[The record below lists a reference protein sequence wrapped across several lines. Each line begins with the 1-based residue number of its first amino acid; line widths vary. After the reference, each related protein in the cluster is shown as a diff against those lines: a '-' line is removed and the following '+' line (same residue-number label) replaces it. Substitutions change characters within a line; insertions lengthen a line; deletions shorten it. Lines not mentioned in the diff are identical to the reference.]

1 MKKLFYYFSL
11 LVVLTGCSLKTALF
25 DHYSYQQTTAL
36 KVSTLTLMEQ
46 ASAPYATYEAQVNAL
61 MLDMDMFQE
70 YERHKPHNDI
80 SYRFLTLMQDGSK
93 NLVGGFFKRWKD
105 NSTLNRAFIDEAKIQ
120 VGDAFDLLIQY
131 ELQKDRKSKALLEQ
145 FISNP

>member
-25 DHYSYQQTTAL
+25 DHYSYQQSTAL
-36 KVSTLTLMEQ
+36 KVSTLSLMEQ
-46 ASAPYATYEAQVNAL
+46 ASAPYASYEAQVNAL
-61 MLDMDMFQE
+61 MLDMDIFKE

-80 SYRFLTLMQDGSK
+80 SYRFLILMQDSNK
-93 NLVGGFFKRWKD
+93 NLVGGFFKRWKAD
-105 NSTLNRAFIDEAKIQ
+105 SKLNKVFIDQAKIQ
-120 VGDAFDLLIQY
+120 VGGAFDLLIQY
-131 ELQKDRKSKALLEQ
+131 ELQKDRKSKTLLEQ